1 MTPRSGPGGTV
12 GSVSDGP
19 TSQKQP
25 SALPAGGKPPL
36 FRHPGRVAIVGATLF
51 LIVVLIAIAI
61 GSTDTSDLQA
71 IQDVPEEVQAYS
83 PAPGSIV
90 SPTETISVDLRD
102 DLVGEFTVCAPT
114 PEDCTPI
121 PLDQTRVVAPT
132 GQVTFKPTEDT
143 DITEYPAGPVT
154 VRVDYRLQG
163 TTSADAGSFSWSF
176 HVAA

>member
-1 MTPRSGPGGTV
+1 MTPRSGPGDTV
-12 GSVSDGP
+12 GSVPDGP
-19 TSQKQP
+19 TNPQQP
-25 SALPAGGKPPL
+25 SALPAGEKPPL
-36 FRHPGRVAIVGATLF
+36 FRHPGRAAIVGGTLF
-51 LIVVLIAIAI
+51 LIVVLIAIAV

-71 IQDVPEEVQAYS
+71 TQDVPKEVQSYS

-90 SPTETISVDLRD
+90 SPTATISVDLRD

-114 PEDCTPI
+114 PQDCTPI

-132 GQVTFKPTEDT
+132 GQVTFKPTDST

-163 TTSADAGSFSWSF
+163 TTSANSGSFSWSF
-176 HVAA
+176 VVKA